1 MEQAVEQVEWVDR
14 FKWHPDLKCSDDYW
28 LPEELH
34 GIDLVVHYGVI
45 NGQLERTDDTKHN
58 LKVFI
63 QSSYDFINY
72 NKSLQFEGFD
82 WFLSTIFLIC
92 SGNVDKLVYSVS
104 VQILFLLN
112 NYSILLNA
120 CFKLPQLAAITF

>member
-14 FKWHPDLKCSDDYW
+14 FKWDPDLKCSDDYW
-28 LPEELH
+28 MPEELC

-45 NGQLERTDDTKHN
+45 NGQLERTDDSKHN

-63 QSSYDFINY
+63 KSSHDFINY

-92 SGNVDKLVYSVS
+92 SGNVEKLVISVNCLYKYYFYRT
-104 VQILFLLN
+104 I
-112 NYSILLNA
+112 I
-120 CFKLPQLAAITF
+120 